1 MPISLPVCFA
11 LPASGSTGATERINY
26 DPPTGYL
33 PSLAPTHLFTLAV
46 HLRQITFSFQIFAF
60 INVVQHGD

>member
-1 MPISLPVCFA
+1 MPISLPVCSA

-33 PSLAPTHLFTLAV
+33 PCPALTHLFTLAL
-46 HLRQITFSFQIFAF
+46 HSGQIAFPIQIFAF
-60 INVVQHGD
+60 INVAQHGN